1 MISRIVTCTIDPE
14 KISEFKSALNDN
26 FLPRI
31 QAQSGFI
38 DNLESLDP
46 ATGEF
51 CCTTLWESAADVQ
64 SYDQGL
70 FQEVASTLTPLLK
83 EQPTVRT
90 LPVENSSLH
99 NIKAG
104 RAAA

>member
-14 KISEFKSALNDN
+14 KISEFKSALNDS

-31 QAQSGFI
+31 QSQSGFI

-51 CCTTLWESAADVQ
+51 CCMTLWESAADVTK
-64 SYDQGL
+64 YDAGL
-70 FQEVASTLTPLLK
+70 FQEVAASLTPLLK

-99 NIKAG
+99 HIKAG
-104 RAAA
+104 SAAA

>member
-14 KISEFKSALNDN
+14 KIREFKSALNDN

-31 QAQSGFI
+31 QSQTGFV

-64 SYDQGL
+64 NYDQGL
-70 FQEVASTLTPLLK
+70 FQEVAAAISPLLK

-99 NIKAG
+99 NITAG